1 MSDLPGIEG
10 LMANNDYSHCSAINR
25 LIYIGIIWLMLFIS
39 PVLAD
44 EPVEVEVSLKVHQ
57 ITSIDQ
63 KAENF
68 GVVATLT
75 MQYNVPELAAKPGET
90 NLARRMH
97 TAESFVRLITDRNLT
112 WPAHSFYNAQGRI
125 DYQNRIVLIDP
136 QGNVNYFAHFTATF
150 QAPDFDFRHFPL
162 DHQVFHL
169 KLNLLPP
176 MDKFVFKSSTG
187 ASGIGDTLGEEEWIL
202 ENAQFGVTTHDALEY
217 PASRFILSFEGQRHL
232 SYYVVRI
239 MIPMVIIILV
249 SWFSF
254 FLNDYSKRIDLAG
267 GNLLL
272 FIAFN
277 FTIANDLPRL
287 GYLTLMDTFML
298 ATFVI
303 TGLVVLVN
311 VGLKRLQSHGRGE
324 LADKLDDY
332 GIWGYPVFYA
342 GAGLLMFLLFYTQ
355 G

>member
-1 MSDLPGIEG
+1 
-10 LMANNDYSHCSAINR
+10 MADSVYSQHSAINR
-25 LIYIGIIWLMLFIS
+25 LIYIGIIWLMLLVS

-44 EPVEVEVSLKVHQ
+44 EPVEVAVSLNVHQ
-57 ITSIDQ
+57 VTGIDQ

-75 MQYNVPELAAKPGET
+75 LEYNEPGLAAKPGET
-90 NLARRMH
+90 VPPLRMYK
-97 TAESFVRLITDRNLT
+97 AENFIRLMGERELL

-125 DYQNRIVLIDP
+125 NYQNRVVRVDSR
-136 QGNVNYFAHFTATF
+136 GNVAYVAHFTATF

-162 DHQVFHL
+162 DHQSFHL
-169 KLNLLPP
+169 KLDLLPRIE
-176 MDKFVFKSSTG
+176 MFVFKPSAG

-202 ENAQFGVTTHDALEY
+202 GNAQFGVRKHDVY
-217 PASRFILSFEGQRHL
+217 GHSASRFVLSFEGDRHL
-232 SYYVVRI
+232 NYYVVRI
-239 MIPMVIIILV
+239 LIPVVIIILV

-254 FLNDYSKRIDLAG
+254 FLNDYTKRIDLAG

-303 TGLVVLVN
+303 TGLVVLVS
-311 VGLKRLQSHGRGE
+311 VWLKRLQSHGRDE

-332 GIWGYPVFYA
+332 GIWAYPIFYV
-342 GAGLLMFLLFYTQ
+342 GSGLLMFLLFYRQ